1 VYRPSEPVQVETG
14 APLLRVV
21 LALLVLL
28 AVFAGVLVASRSHA
42 GWVALGLAVLVG
54 PVAVMIDGRS
64 RRRSEDAS
72 ASPSPARPEQLRSP
86 EQESGSP
93 RRAA

>member
-1 VYRPSEPVQVETG
+1 MLRPFEPVPVETE

-21 LALLVLL
+21 LAILVLL

-42 GWVALGLAVLVG
+42 GWVALGLAVVIG

-64 RRRSEDAS
+64 RRRSKDAS
-72 ASPSPARPEQLRSP
+72 PSPSPARPERPRSL
-86 EQESGSP
+86 EQDRGSP

>member
-1 VYRPSEPVQVETG
+1 MYRPSEPVQVETG

-21 LALLVLL
+21 LAILVLL

-72 ASPSPARPEQLRSP
+72 PSPARPEQLRSP
-86 EQESGSP
+86 EHDLGSP